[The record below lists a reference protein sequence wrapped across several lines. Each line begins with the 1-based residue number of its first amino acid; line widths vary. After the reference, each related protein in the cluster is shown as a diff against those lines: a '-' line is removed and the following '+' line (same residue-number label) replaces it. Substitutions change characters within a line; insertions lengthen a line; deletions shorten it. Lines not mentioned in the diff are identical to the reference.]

1 MERVSELQLP
11 ELSVETAEFSAD
23 PVGYFRAARS
33 QHPWLARSSIGLLVH
48 EYTAIRELLGQD
60 DKFLPAYEGIVQA
73 LGAQGTPWGRFTE
86 EQLVSM
92 PPEQHA
98 ILRNVFAAKFTP
110 RYANQLRPIMKANI
124 IRLLDEWAPAGKMDF
139 EEFASYF
146 PISNIFSMVGG
157 PIDEIPNVRHSLEVL
172 GLAMAM
178 DKTKLPEIDAAYM
191 QIEELVQRLV
201 MQRRSDPKAHEKD
214 DLLGLLIETADQGRV
229 GERQLLDMI
238 NFFFIA
244 GYDTSKNVLT
254 YIMWN
259 LIQRPELYERCA
271 ADYGYCAKVV
281 EEGLRYFS
289 PGSVPRIT
297 AEDVAFRDVLIPK
310 GTMVWFNVNIAGRDM
325 GIFDDPDVF
334 DPDRQLTPNQRHMA
348 FSLGKHMCL
357 GQYIARAQLQEGLH
371 QIAQRLR
378 NPRLAGEFGW
388 RPYPGAWGLKGLP
401 IEFIPA
407 PKTEEA

>member
-146 PISNIFSMVGG
+146 PISNIFSMVCG
-157 PIDEIPNVRHSLEVL
+157 PIDEFPNVRHSLEVL

-357 GQYIARAQLQEGLH
+357 GQYIARAQD
-371 QIAQRLR
+371 R
-378 NPRLAGEFGW
+378 
-388 RPYPGAWGLKGLP
+388 
-401 IEFIPA
+401 
-407 PKTEEA
+407 TSVV